1 MLSEKE
7 LVSRA
12 KQGDEGAF
20 AQLVEQNQG
29 RIYNLT
35 LRMTG
40 NPEDAADLTQE
51 AFLSAWRALPD
62 FQGNS
67 SFATW
72 LYRLASNASIDFI
85 RREKRRREAA
95 PVIPLE
101 YAGSDGGD
109 ESRTMELPDYRYSPE
124 VSLERQELRSAI
136 EQGLA
141 ALSEQHRTVL
151 VLREIEGLSYGEIAA
166 ALQVEEGTVKSRIS
180 RARIELRK
188 LLMEYG
194 NFLPSVS
201 SKGQKDTTLETKGGG
216 QHA

>member
-1 MLSEKE
+1 MLTEKE

-12 KQGDEGAF
+12 KQGDDSAF
-20 AQLVEQNQG
+20 AELVEQNQG

-51 AFLSAWRALPD
+51 TFLNAWRALPE

-67 SFATW
+67 SLATW

-85 RREKRRREAA
+85 RREKRHREAA
-95 PVIPLE
+95 PTVPLE
-101 YAGSDGGD
+101 FSGGEGD
-109 ESRTMELPDYRYSPE
+109 ESRTIELPDYRYSPE
-124 VSLERQELRSAI
+124 VSIERQELRSAI

-141 ALSEQHRTVL
+141 TLSEQHRTVL

-166 ALQVEEGTVKSRIS
+166 ALQLEEGTVKSRIS

-188 LLMEYG
+188 LLMQYG

-201 SKGQKDTTLETKGGG
+201 SKGQKEFTLETKGGE
-216 QHA
+216 HYA

>member
-1 MLSEKE
+1 LLTEKE

-12 KQGDEGAF
+12 QQGDESAF

-101 YAGSDGGD
+101 LSGSDGD
-109 ESRTMELPDYRYSPE
+109 ENRTLELPDYRYSPE
-124 VSLERQELRSAI
+124 VSMERQELRSAI

-151 VLREIEGLSYGEIAA
+151 VLREIEGLSYAEIAA

-201 SKGQKDTTLETKGGG
+201 SKEQKDSTLETKGGG
-216 QHA
+216 QYA

>member
-1 MLSEKE
+1 LLSEKE

-12 KQGDEGAF
+12 QQGDESAF
-20 AQLVEQNQG
+20 TQLVEQNQG

-85 RREKRRREAA
+85 RRERRRRETA

-101 YAGSDGGD
+101 YSGDDG
-109 ESRTMELPDYRYSPE
+109 EERHTMELPDYRYSPE
-124 VSLERQELRSAI
+124 ASMDRQELRSAI

-151 VLREIEGLSYGEIAA
+151 VLREIEGLSYGEIAS

-188 LLMEYG
+188 LLIDYG

-201 SKGQKDTTLETKGGG
+201 SKGQKEPTLETKGGG

>member
-1 MLSEKE
+1 LLTEKE

-12 KQGDEGAF
+12 KQGDDSAF
-20 AQLVEQNQG
+20 AELVEQNQG

-51 AFLSAWRALPD
+51 TFLNAWRALPE

-67 SFATW
+67 SLATW

-85 RREKRRREAA
+85 RREKRHREAA
-95 PVIPLE
+95 PTVPLE
-101 YAGSDGGD
+101 FSGGEGD
-109 ESRTMELPDYRYSPE
+109 ESRTIELPDYRYSPE
-124 VSLERQELRSAI
+124 VSIERQELRSAI

-141 ALSEQHRTVL
+141 TLSEQHRTVL

-166 ALQVEEGTVKSRIS
+166 ALQLEEGTVKSRIS

-188 LLMEYG
+188 LLMQYG

-201 SKGQKDTTLETKGGG
+201 SKGQKEFTLETKGGE
-216 QHA
+216 HYA

>member
-1 MLSEKE
+1 MLTEKE

-12 KQGDEGAF
+12 KQGDDSAF
-20 AQLVEQNQG
+20 AELVEQNQG

-51 AFLSAWRALPD
+51 TFLNAWRALPE

-67 SFATW
+67 SLATW

-85 RREKRRREAA
+85 RREKRHREAA
-95 PVIPLE
+95 PTVPLE
-101 YAGSDGGD
+101 FSGGESD
-109 ESRTMELPDYRYSPE
+109 ESRTIELPDYRYSPE
-124 VSLERQELRSAI
+124 VSIERQELRSAI

-141 ALSEQHRTVL
+141 TLSEQHRTVL

-166 ALQVEEGTVKSRIS
+166 ALQLEEGTVKSRIS

-188 LLMEYG
+188 LLMQYG

-201 SKGQKDTTLETKGGG
+201 SKGQKESTLETKGGE
-216 QHA
+216 HYA